1 MRIEPGRNTVGINIH
16 TNLWNL
22 TQPGASAA
30 DGRSR
35 ISQAEMA
42 AEAAI
47 ASRNQILR
55 QPGLAILAQAN
66 SQPLQAISLLLDG

>member
-1 MRIEPGRNTVGINIH
+1 MGINIH
-16 TNLWNL
+16 SNLWNL
-22 TQPGASAA
+22 TQPGASSS

-42 AEAAI
+42 AEAAV
-47 ASRNQILR
+47 ASRNLILR
-55 QPGLAILAQAN
+55 QPGLSILAQAN